1 MRSATSVSMERNL
14 SATGHTLDYN
24 IEKLQALS
32 AGSANAMAAA
42 FESFKVFQP
51 ELSRLSGKTV
61 ELRQGI
67 EDIHP
72 LIRSL
77 QVPGAHFK
85 FLRTML
91 SQCHALA
98 DTPCRLRWTA
108 MRQQPPSA

>member
-1 MRSATSVSMERNL
+1 MGSEYRNESGTLMRSATAVSMERNL

-77 QVPGAHFK
+77 QVPGDHF
-85 FLRTML
+85 
-91 SQCHALA
+91 QIIAYHAKPVSR
-98 DTPCRLRWTA
+98 PC
-108 MRQQPPSA
+108 